1 MVKAGS
7 NCQGLTFQSFRH
19 RFRFVKEGLASCPLI
34 HFIPV
39 MAEST
44 TDEAY
49 AERIANDE
57 AAPSAGALLRYTC
70 PVYVVSPRAR
80 ARDSPRLLPNFVIA
94 IELPSAESA
103 DHWILRGACALCS
116 I

>member
-1 MVKAGS
+1 MPLPAGTPPTAPPES
-7 NCQGLTFQSFRH
+7 GVFVAGLHLSGARWDAAH
-19 RFRFVKEGLASCPLI
+19 GALADAAPGGSGAAHAPCPLI

-57 AAPSAGALLRYTC
+57 AAPSAGALLRLSRLRRQ
-70 PVYVVSPRAR
+70 PAR
-80 ARDSPRLLPNFVIA
+80 AG
-94 IELPSAESA
+94 
-103 DHWILRGACALCS
+103 GATTRACCPTL
-116 I
+116 